1 MQPENMNDTEPTPQ
15 SLEDALR
22 PAKTGW
28 LQLGVIC
35 ASEFVI
41 WTGFSGILPYLPIFL
56 KEEGH
61 SSVIMIGFIAA
72 AFYLGTLIF
81 SSPFGWL
88 SDIIGRKP
96 MMIAGM
102 AILTVACFLFT
113 LTVNPRWFLLFR
125 LLEGMSA
132 AAGGVMF
139 AFIADVSVPSQRSR
153 ALGLVMSAQFAGAIL
168 GPAVSAALYHAGGGG
183 RPGFYAIFYFAA
195 ALAGVT
201 TVVMT
206 FLIHEPAATSRRKA
220 VQTEKKPRPSYR
232 EILRPAIIG
241 FLVVGFGINF
251 AFGGFEVIWSLWL
264 EHLGA
269 SMTMVSVVWIV
280 MSLPML
286 FSFAGGI
293 LADRYNRCALM
304 LGGNTLAALV
314 FLAFGVVRSITVYL
328 VLGFVLGLAFAL
340 SSPAKQGFLVQ
351 ASPVKWIGTVQG
363 LDATSAQLGGM
374 LGTLIVPVMYEAIS
388 GYVVA
393 VVGAIAL
400 VCFAIATP
408 VLTRES
414 RRQKLEG
421 MRPPEILPATPAG
434 ETV

>member
-1 MQPENMNDTEPTPQ
+1 
-15 SLEDALR
+15 
-22 PAKTGW
+22 
-28 LQLGVIC
+28 
-35 ASEFVI
+35 
-41 WTGFSGILPYLPIFL
+41 
-56 KEEGH
+56 
-61 SSVIMIGFIAA
+61 
-72 AFYLGTLIF
+72 
-81 SSPFGWL
+81 
-88 SDIIGRKP
+88 
-96 MMIAGM
+96 
-102 AILTVACFLFT
+102 
-113 LTVNPRWFLLFR
+113 LLFR

-139 AFIADVSVPSQRSR
+139 AFIADVSIPSQRSR

-168 GPAVSAALYHAGGGG
+168 GPAIGAALYHAAGKG
-183 RPGFYAIFYFAA
+183 RPGFYAIFYFAGGLA
-195 ALAGVT
+195 ALT

-220 VQTEKKPRPSYR
+220 AQTENKPRPSYR
-232 EILRPAIIG
+232 EVLRPAIIG

-269 SMTMVSVVWIV
+269 SMTMVSVIWIV

-304 LGGNTLAALV
+304 LGGNTLAALTFV
-314 FLAFGVVRSITVYL
+314 TFGVTRSITVYL
-328 VLGFVLGLAFAL
+328 VVGFVLGLAFAL

-351 ASPVKWIGTVQG
+351 ASPIKWIGTVQG
-363 LDATSAQLGGM
+363 LDATSSQLGGM

-388 GYVVA
+388 GYVIA
-393 VVGAIAL
+393 VIGAIGL
-400 VCFAIATP
+400 VCIAIATP
-408 VLTRES
+408 VLSRES

-421 MRPPEILPATPAG
+421 LRPPEKLPAQAAR
-434 ETV
+434 ETT